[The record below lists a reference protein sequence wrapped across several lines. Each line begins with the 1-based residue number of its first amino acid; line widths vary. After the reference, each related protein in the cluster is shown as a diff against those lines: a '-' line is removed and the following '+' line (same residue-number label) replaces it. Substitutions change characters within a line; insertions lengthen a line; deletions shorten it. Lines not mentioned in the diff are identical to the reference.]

1 MRRSLIFPTA
11 LLVTML
17 ALAGCTSMQASDSVA
32 VPGVEMAPELAA
44 PDSGS
49 GTSAGG
55 RSEEMVTQDAVDREV
70 ITTGSVTVTVD
81 SPLEAAAEA
90 VRITESVG
98 GRVDGRTESAPINGD
113 KGSAT
118 LTLRIPADSLTA
130 TLDSIKELG
139 EVQQVALSA
148 VDVTVETQD
157 LDARITALRASVDR
171 LLGLLVSATDTE
183 TLIQLETA
191 ISDRQG
197 QLESMEAQRRYYA
210 DQVSMSTVTLTLVS
224 EFTAPRAEP
233 DSFFSG
239 LVAGWNAFVAFFAG
253 LLVAAGVLLP
263 WLVFGA
269 IIAGVILLLL
279 RLRRRRAAAAAA
291 AAVHDQ
297 PAAPLE

>member
-1 MRRSLIFPTA
+1 MGAPMTEQQFTTDGGT
-11 LLVTML
+11 LVEG
-17 ALAGCTSMQASDSVA
+17 A
-32 VPGVEMAPELAA
+32 
-44 PDSGS
+44 
-49 GTSAGG
+49 
-55 RSEEMVTQDAVDREV
+55 RSESAADEAASADRQV
-70 ITTGSVTVTVD
+70 ITTGYVTITVD
-81 SPLEAAAEA
+81 DPMASANDA
-90 VRITESVG
+90 VTIIEQAG
-98 GRVDGRTESAPINGD
+98 GRVDGRTEYAPKDETD

-118 LTLRIPADSLTA
+118 LTLRVPSDDLTE
-130 TLDSIKELG
+130 TLDKLRELG
-139 EVQQVALSA
+139 TVQEVSLNSS
-148 VDVTVETQD
+148 DVTMVTQD
-157 LDARITALRASVDR
+157 LDARITALQASIDR
-171 LLGLLVSATDTE
+171 MLVLQASATDVD

-224 EFTAPRAEP
+224 EFTAPPAEP

-279 RLRRRRAAAAAA
+279 RLRRRRAAIAADPSAAAA
-291 AAVHDQ
+291 AAEVDGEVDR
-297 PAAPLE
+297 L